1 MITDP
6 LFLMVF
12 GGTTFCIFGIVY
24 FVISLYS
31 SEEAIVQKRFQDVS
45 GRMPA
50 ADYEKQALAIM
61 REDKSWMDESMF
73 SEFPPFLNL
82 PALFEQ
88 AGMRTDVGRWL
99 VKAVVTA
106 GFAGLA
112 VWVFRPK
119 IPLVIVASSLT
130 LLLFYLQ
137 VLFKRRRRIAAFEA
151 GFPQSLEIIGRSLR
165 AGHPFAMGMQMVST
179 EMPAPVGPEFA
190 QVFYESQMGL
200 PMDDSL
206 RRLAM
211 RVPLLDLRF
220 FVLSLLIHQQTGGDL
235 AEVLDNL
242 SRVVRDRFK
251 VMGQVKALTA
261 EGRMSGIVLSVLPII
276 VFGLILSINPGYIRV
291 LLETA
296 LGRKM
301 LYVAGFMQFV
311 GMALIYKIV
320 RIKV

>member
-6 LFLMVF
+6 LFLLVF

-24 FVISLYS
+24 FVISTYS
-31 SEEAIVQKRFQDVS
+31 SEEAVVKKRFSDLS

-50 ADYEKQALAIM
+50 ADYEKQALAILK
-61 REDKSWMDESMF
+61 EDKSWVDESVF
-73 SEFPPFLNL
+73 SEFPPLLNL
-82 PALFEQ
+82 PTLFEQ
-88 AGMRTDVGRWL
+88 AGIKMDVGRWL
-99 VKAVVTA
+99 VMVVVVS

-112 VWVFRPK
+112 VWFFKPN

-130 LLLFYLQ
+130 VLLFYAQ
-137 VLFKRRRRIAAFEA
+137 VLYQRRQRIKAFEA

-165 AGHPFAMGMQMVST
+165 AGHPFTMGMQMVST

-190 QVFYESQMGL
+190 QVFYEMQMGL
-200 PMDDSL
+200 PLDDSL
-206 RRLAM
+206 RRLAL
-211 RVPLLDLRF
+211 RVPLIDVRF

-261 EGRMSGIVLSVLPII
+261 EGRLSGIVLSALPVI
-276 VFGLILSINPGYIRV
+276 VFGLILSMNPSYVRV
-291 LLETA
+291 LIDTG

-301 LYVAGFMQFV
+301 LYIAGFLQCV
-311 GMALIYKIV
+311 GMAMIYKIV